1 MKKIN
6 ENTKVTLTLGQI
18 KRLVKE
24 SQCHLSNED
33 EVREFVKSMNF
44 PHDDWHDYE
53 TELVDALTGRNTK
66 DNAGWG
72 AVYYNADKVLPFL
85 KKFGMLGPRG
95 VNQRQAI
102 SKLKKLFLSG
112 AWKINENKNLVKES
126 AEATNSLKDV
136 AAFASKA
143 MFFSV
148 LVHFWHLNCDSN
160 SQHLALKDLYESLDD
175 NADKLLEA
183 VIGQTGE
190 SIKITNPGFEFKGEF
205 TEEAIGQI
213 KAIKDEASK
222 LEAAVEDNPGIA
234 NVLADIVEDCDSA
247 IYKLTRLK

>member
-1 MKKIN
+1 MSWKSLTMTKRLPKASITQFKEYITMKKIN
-6 ENTKVTLTLGQI
+6 ENTKVTLTLSQL

-24 SQCHLSNED
+24 STESD
-33 EVREFVKSMNF
+33 E
-44 PHDDWHDYE
+44 
-53 TELVDALTGRNTK
+53 A
-66 DNAGWG
+66 
-72 AVYYNADKVLPFL
+72 
-85 KKFGMLGPRG
+85 
-95 VNQRQAI
+95 
-102 SKLKKLFLSG
+102 
-112 AWKINENKNLVKES
+112 
-126 AEATNSLKDV
+126 LKDV

-160 SQHLALKDLYESLDD
+160 AQHLALKDLYESLDD

-190 SIKITNPGFEFKGEF
+190 SVKIEKPDFDFTGEF
-205 TEEAIGQI
+205 TEESIEQI

-222 LEAAVEDNPGIA
+222 LEAAVEGNPGIA

-247 IYKLTRLK
+247 IYKLKRLK